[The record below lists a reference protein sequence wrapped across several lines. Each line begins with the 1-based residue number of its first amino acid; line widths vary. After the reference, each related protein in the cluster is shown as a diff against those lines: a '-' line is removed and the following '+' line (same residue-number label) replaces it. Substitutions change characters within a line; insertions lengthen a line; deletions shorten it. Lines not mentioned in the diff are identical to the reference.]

1 MELSEEE
8 SELYGKFKV
17 ISDMA
22 YKREP
27 LKSYASVLEQLIWY
41 KMKEVYDEYR
51 RGEVSLGE
59 SQKRKDKISAFY
71 KQQMRI
77 QNFDKEHHDEIYKN
91 IREADNLLKEILK
104 DEENKIP
111 EKELTKK
118 LVDYVVKITGIVPIK
133 TEYEKN
139 YEVK

>member
-1 MELSEEE
+1 MELSEKE
-8 SELYGKFKV
+8 SGLYDKFKA

-51 RGEVSLGE
+51 RGETSLGE
-59 SQKRKDKISAFY
+59 SQKRKGKIAAFY
-71 KQQMRI
+71 EQQLRI
-77 QNFDKEHHDEIYKN
+77 QNFEKERHDEIYKN
-91 IREADNLLKEILK
+91 IREADDMLKQILK
-104 DEENKIP
+104 CEEDKIP